1 MPHREIARENW
12 EEEGIVMERGRDA
25 ASVWSEP
32 SPHWMETVP
41 AGTRTE
47 PKVIGKTTES
57 INTTFAL
64 TSHFVVMF
72 FFFFFFD
79 IMRDNT
85 IALLWTVNL
94 DLKQLEITGST

>member
-25 ASVWSEP
+25 VSVWSEP

-47 PKVIGKTTES
+47 PKVIGKTRVYKY
-57 INTTFAL
+57 INTAFAL
-64 TSHFVVMF
+64 TSHICGDLF
-72 FFFFFFD
+72 FFHNEEQYD
-79 IMRDNT
+79 SPS
-85 IALLWTVNL
+85 L
-94 DLKQLEITGST
+94 DC